1 MPFEKAPQPRPSK
14 WEITYEDDE
23 CISIWKY
30 NSKITKNGPVE
41 VEYKYK
47 RGYVHPGQKKK
58 SLGELVKESKK
69 KVSD

>member
-1 MPFEKAPQPRPSK
+1 MPFEKKPEPRPPK
-14 WEITYEDDE
+14 WDITYEDED

-30 NSKITKNGPVE
+30 NSKINPNGPIE

-47 RGYVHPGQKKK
+47 RGYVHPGQKKTIGDL
-58 SLGELVKESKK
+58 SKESKR

>member
-1 MPFEKAPQPRPSK
+1 MPFEKKPEPKPPK
-14 WEITYEDDE
+14 WDITYEDED

-30 NSKITKNGPVE
+30 NSKINPYGPIE

-58 SLGELVKESKK
+58 TIGQLTKESKK
-69 KVSD
+69 KSLE